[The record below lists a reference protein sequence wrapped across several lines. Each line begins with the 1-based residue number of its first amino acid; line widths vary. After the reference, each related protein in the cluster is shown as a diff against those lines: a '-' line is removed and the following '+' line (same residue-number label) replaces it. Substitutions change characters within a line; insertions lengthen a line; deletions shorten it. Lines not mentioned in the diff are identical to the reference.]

1 MVQQLTA
8 QFNWAD
14 ELEKNVLQSLTTTF
28 GLDFLLMQDKHGGD
42 VDTIYNARQGIYATE
57 KERQAYENRGE
68 YDSHSYHSDP
78 NYIQRGK
85 SDKQAHLAGN
95 LYDAYRD
102 KKLARSENRQLDHI
116 QSSKEIHDDAGRVLA
131 EMDGTTLANQD
142 SNLQS
147 TFWYINNAKR
157 DHSAEKFVN
166 EIAPKMI
173 ADKKELIHQQQ
184 EKLKTMPESTPQE
197 RHEKRK
203 IKDSIRK
210 NQEHVDALESIDK
223 EAMLKADREARKH
236 YDQEINKEYY
246 LSSKFL
252 SNTGQAALLSGVK
265 MGIRQAAGLVL
276 AEVWFEL
283 KDALPRIF
291 QKARKRFELSAV
303 FHEIKETIQNIWQR
317 IKMDF
322 EALLEK
328 FKIGTIGGVLSSLS
342 QTLVNI
348 VETTTRSANKL
359 IREMWQTLVKVAKLI
374 FFNRQNLSFGE
385 LVKEVLKLISFGVA
399 TFAGVLID
407 QHLTSVL
414 SMPAGCEIAAF
425 LSALATGLM
434 TTAIIYFIDY
444 SPLMRSIWSFLDQFK
459 SKHQKLIENYKIINE
474 KLDQYL
480 IGISK
485 IEFNFNVDELQAFND
500 SLTLANNE
508 LEKSFII
515 DKEIERR
522 GIELPNELKN
532 ADSTIDWLLTLCEED

>member
-1 MVQQLTA
+1 M
-8 QFNWAD
+8 
-14 ELEKNVLQSLTTTF
+14 
-28 GLDFLLMQDKHGGD
+28 
-42 VDTIYNARQGIYATE
+42 
-57 KERQAYENRGE
+57 
-68 YDSHSYHSDP
+68 
-78 NYIQRGK
+78 
-85 SDKQAHLAGN
+85 
-95 LYDAYRD
+95 
-102 KKLARSENRQLDHI
+102 
-116 QSSKEIHDDAGRVLA
+116 
-131 EMDGTTLANQD
+131 
-142 SNLQS
+142 
-147 TFWYINNAKR
+147 
-157 DHSAEKFVN
+157 
-166 EIAPKMI
+166 
-173 ADKKELIHQQQ
+173 
-184 EKLKTMPESTPQE
+184 
-197 RHEKRK
+197 
-203 IKDSIRK
+203 
-210 NQEHVDALESIDK
+210 
-223 EAMLKADREARKH
+223 
-236 YDQEINKEYY
+236 
-246 LSSKFL
+246 
-252 SNTGQAALLSGVK
+252 
-265 MGIRQAAGLVL
+265 
-276 AEVWFEL
+276 
-283 KDALPRIF
+283 
-291 QKARKRFELSAV
+291 

-385 LVKEVLKLISFGVA
+385 LVKEVFKLISFGVA

-444 SPLMRSIWSFLDQFK
+444 SPLMRSIWSFLDRFK

-480 IGISK
+480 IEISK